1 MSSMRNTMTRDKR
14 LLILT
19 GIVSLWYALQREFI
33 CSLIHRVYDREKEEN
48 EQQEREKAA
57 SGTVWER
64 ISREIDFK
72 STSNTRDVSR
82 MKQLITDLRKDSRA
96 PGTIVDA

>member
-1 MSSMRNTMTRDKR
+1 MKIITTRDKR
-14 LLILT
+14 LLIST
-19 GIVSLWYALQREFI
+19 GTAHFYIGFLFTECFTVSNNYYRKKT
-33 CSLIHRVYDREKEEN
+33 REKEEN

-72 STSNTRDVSR
+72 SNSSTRDVSR
-82 MKQLITDLRKDSRA
+82 MKQLMTDLRKDSRA